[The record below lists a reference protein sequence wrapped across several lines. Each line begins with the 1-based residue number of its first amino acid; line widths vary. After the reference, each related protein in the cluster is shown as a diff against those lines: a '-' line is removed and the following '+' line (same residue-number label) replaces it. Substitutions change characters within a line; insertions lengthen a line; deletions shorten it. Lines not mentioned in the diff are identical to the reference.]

1 MSKTFALF
9 KRMSP
14 YLAEKARNLIDA
26 MLLSTEEI
34 GWDSQQQLIVN
45 GRVYHDTDI
54 VRLIAYIM
62 SPANSISVKPI
73 GLQVFISAL
82 RKIGLESDYV
92 INQNVKRF
100 LRKNNQSND
109 DDTESTDHD
118 SEDEKEYETSDYND
132 SNIDEE
138 EDGEAMDDLD
148 YTNDDDDSCY
158 EDDDCNSNVEDDDDG
173 DFDGKVNTDSEE
185 EDENYDSD
193 QDKEAVFN
201 DRMREYDWKSISDS
215 DNESVPSLP
224 HH

>member
-1 MSKTFALF
+1 MSKTFVLF

-118 SEDEKEYETSDYND
+118 SEDEKEYETSDHND
-132 SNIDEE
+132 SNLDDE

-148 YTNDDDDSCY
+148 DTNDDDGSCY
-158 EDDDCNSNVEDDDDG
+158 EDDGCNSNVEDDSGQD
-173 DFDGKVNTDSEE
+173 EE
-185 EDENYDSD
+185 PVS
-193 QDKEAVFN
+193 N
-201 DRMREYDWKSISDS
+201 DMHRKYDWKSMIMIVWQVFHIIDGNLMKSE
-215 DNESVPSLP
+215 NNQNRTE
-224 HH
+224 

>member
-100 LRKNNQSND
+100 LRKNNQSNN

-132 SNIDEE
+132 SNLDEE

-185 EDENYDSD
+185 EDENYDNGLDMKLVS
-193 QDKEAVFN
+193 N
-201 DRMREYDWKSISDS
+201 GMMRKYDWKSISDS
-215 DNESVPSLP
+215 DNGSVASLP

>member
-62 SPANSISVKPI
+62 SPADSISKKPI

-100 LRKNNQSND
+100 LRKNNQSNN

-132 SNIDEE
+132 SNLDEE

-158 EDDDCNSNVEDDDDG
+158 EDDDCNSNVEDDDD

-193 QDKEAVFN
+193 QDKEAVSN
-201 DRMREYDWKSISDS
+201 DRMREYD
-215 DNESVPSLP
+215 
-224 HH
+224 

>member
-14 YLAEKARNLIDA
+14 YLAAKGRNLIDA

-45 GRVYHDTDI
+45 DRVYHDTDI

-100 LRKNNQSND
+100 LRKNNQSNN

-118 SEDEKEYETSDYND
+118 NEDEKEYETSDYDD
-132 SNIDEE
+132 SNLDEE
-138 EDGEAMDDLD
+138 EDGESMDYFD

-158 EDDDCNSNVEDDDDG
+158 EDDDCNSNVENDDS

-193 QDKEAVFN
+193 QDKKPVSN
-201 DRMREYDWKSISDS
+201 DMTREYDWKSISDS
-215 DNESVPSLP
+215 DNESVASFP
-224 HH
+224 HY

>member
-62 SPANSISVKPI
+62 SPADSISKKPI

-100 LRKNNQSND
+100 LRNNNQSNN
-109 DDTESTDHD
+109 DDTESNDHD
-118 SEDEKEYETSDYND
+118 SEDEKEYETSDHDD
-132 SNIDEE
+132 SKILTKRKMVNQWITLIILMAMMIAFMRMMIVSRNIVPN
-138 EDGEAMDDLD
+138 
-148 YTNDDDDSCY
+148 NDDSFT
-158 EDDDCNSNVEDDDDG
+158 VI
-173 DFDGKVNTDSEE
+173 
-185 EDENYDSD
+185 
-193 QDKEAVFN
+193 AA
-201 DRMREYDWKSISDS
+201 
-215 DNESVPSLP
+215 
-224 HH
+224 

>member
-9 KRMSP
+9 MRMSP

-100 LRKNNQSND
+100 LRKNNQSNN
-109 DDTESTDHD
+109 DDTEPTDHD

-132 SNIDEE
+132 SNLDEE
-138 EDGEAMDDLD
+138 EAMKLWMILIIQM
-148 YTNDDDDSCY
+148 TMMI
-158 EDDDCNSNVEDDDDG
+158 
-173 DFDGKVNTDSEE
+173 
-185 EDENYDSD
+185 
-193 QDKEAVFN
+193 AVM
-201 DRMREYDWKSISDS
+201 RMMIVTAMLKMMMMMVILMVRLILIVRRRMKISGRQNFQLS
-215 DNESVPSLP
+215 AGAIFAA
-224 HH
+224 

>member
-100 LRKNNQSND
+100 LRKNNQSNN

-132 SNIDEE
+132 SNLDEE

-158 EDDDCNSNVEDDDDG
+158 EDDDCNNHVEDDDRRLI
-173 DFDGKVNTDSEE
+173 NP
-185 EDENYDSD
+185 Y
-193 QDKEAVFN
+193 
-201 DRMREYDWKSISDS
+201 R
-215 DNESVPSLP
+215 LL
-224 HH
+224 

>member
-34 GWDSQQQLIVN
+34 GWDREQQLIVN
-45 GRVYHDTDI
+45 DRVYHDTDI

-62 SPANSISVKPI
+62 SSANSISMKPI

-82 RKIGLESDYV
+82 RKIGLELDYV

-100 LRKNNQSND
+100 LKKNNQSND

-132 SNIDEE
+132 SNLDEE

-158 EDDDCNSNVEDDDDG
+158 EDDDCNSNVENDDS

-193 QDKEAVFN
+193 YFGLYTNFLLEKV
-201 DRMREYDWKSISDS
+201 Y
-215 DNESVPSLP
+215 L
-224 HH
+224 

>member
-45 GRVYHDTDI
+45 CRIYHDIDI

-62 SPANSISVKPI
+62 SPFDSISVKPI
-73 GLQVFISAL
+73 GLQVFLSAL

-100 LRKNNQSND
+100 LRKNNQSNN

-118 SEDEKEYETSDYND
+118 SEYETSDYNG
-132 SNIDEE
+132 SNLDEE

-158 EDDDCNSNVEDDDDG
+158 EDDDCNSHIEDDDDG
-173 DFDGKVNTDSEE
+173 DFDGKVNTDSEK
-185 EDENYDSD
+185 EDESYYSGLDMKPVSNGM
-193 QDKEAVFN
+193 
-201 DRMREYDWKSISDS
+201 MREDDWKSISDS
-215 DNESVPSLP
+215 DNESVASPP
-224 HH
+224 YH

>member
-26 MLLSTEEI
+26 MLLITEEI

-62 SPANSISVKPI
+62 SPVNSISVKPI

-118 SEDEKEYETSDYND
+118 SEDEREYETSDYTD
-132 SNIDEE
+132 LDEE

-158 EDDDCNSNVEDDDDG
+158 EDDDCSNNVEDDDDS
-173 DFDGKVNTDSEE
+173 DFDG
-185 EDENYDSD
+185 
-193 QDKEAVFN
+193 
-201 DRMREYDWKSISDS
+201 
-215 DNESVPSLP
+215 
-224 HH
+224 

>member
-14 YLAEKARNLIDA
+14 HLAEKARNLIDA

-62 SPANSISVKPI
+62 SPADSISKKPI

-100 LRKNNQSND
+100 LKKNNQSND

-118 SEDEKEYETSDYND
+118 SEDEKEYETSNHND
-132 SNIDEE
+132 SNLEDEE
-138 EDGEAMDDLD
+138 DDEAMDDLD
-148 YTNDDDDSCY
+148 YTDDDNDSRY
-158 EDDDCNSNVEDDDDG
+158 EDDDCNSNVEDDDG
-173 DFDGKVNTDSEE
+173 DFDGKVNIDSEE
-185 EDENYDSD
+185 EDENYDSG
-193 QDKEAVFN
+193 QDKEPVSN

>member
-100 LRKNNQSND
+100 LRKNNQSNN

-118 SEDEKEYETSDYND
+118 SEDEKEYETSDHYD

-158 EDDDCNSNVEDDDDG
+158 EDDDCNSHVEDDNDG
-173 DFDGKVNTDSEE
+173 DFDGKVNTDSEK
-185 EDENYDSD
+185 EDESYDSD
-193 QDKEAVFN
+193 LDMKPVSN
-201 DRMREYDWKSISDS
+201 GMMREYDWKSISDS
-215 DNESVPSLP
+215 DNESVASPP
-224 HH
+224 YH

>member
-9 KRMSP
+9 ERMYPS
-14 YLAEKARNLIDA
+14 LAEKARNLIDA

-62 SPANSISVKPI
+62 SPADSISVKPI

-100 LRKNNQSND
+100 LKKNNQSND

-118 SEDEKEYETSDYND
+118 SEDEKEYETSNHND
-132 SNIDEE
+132 SNLEDEE
-138 EDGEAMDDLD
+138 DDEAMDDLD
-148 YTNDDDDSCY
+148 YTDDDNDSRY
-158 EDDDCNSNVEDDDDG
+158 EDDDCNSNVEDDDG
-173 DFDGKVNTDSEE
+173 DFDGKVNIDSEE
-185 EDENYDSD
+185 EDENYDSG
-193 QDKEAVFN
+193 QDKEPVSN